1 MPLKSTFKLFSV
13 IGVWVGL
20 VGLLAVFLPVTPVY
34 AGSNDCA
41 DELFISEYVEG
52 TSNNKALEIY
62 NGTDSSITL
71 TGQYAI
77 FVSFNGG
84 TGTATFALTGVV
96 ASGDYFIFAHSSANS
111 AILAV
116 ADQSTGAG
124 LWNGN
129 DFVALQK
136 NGVTIDSIG
145 QLGNDPG
152 PGTEWGTGLTST
164 ADNTLRRQS
173 AILTGDSTEGD
184 SFDPAVQWEGFAT
197 DTFDGLG
204 SHDTVCTD
212 QTITLDGTFNA
223 NEWGPPLGEVN
234 NVQFAATWDAN
245 AWYFAVNDTSGFGFS
260 DTDFLMIGI
269 DVDPED
275 EADATNSG
283 GGLGDGN
290 NGQFCG
296 AHFPD
301 ENKPD
306 YIARVRQNSYYIDVQ
321 EWNGSGW
328 ADAGWS
334 EGAFGDFDMSGNG
347 NTYEVRIN
355 RAAEAADFVAGE
367 PVGFYLWLT
376 NTSCEYFNAWP
387 PENENMYFANS
398 DDPGGGIFLFAH
410 TRFERTDNGRLPT
423 NYAAR
428 IAWDT
433 DSDIGIVGVH
443 NFFDSD
449 DSSNPWLRFTTTTED
464 DNNCTVQAKLRA
476 NNAFE
481 QGTGDFAGI
490 NRYMQFTLTNCTGLN
505 TTVQMRYETAELNGV
520 MEDSTLEFFRC
531 PEAVVCTG
539 NWVAVEPAG
548 FAYTRDSANNNLSV
562 SNVTEANFSF
572 WTIGNTTNAPT
583 AVSFTTFT
591 VHPTPTHLPLAA
603 FTLLL
608 AVTLFWFKRMQKG

>member
-1 MPLKSTFKLFSV
+1 MSLKSTFKLFSV

-20 VGLLAVFLPVTPVY
+20 VGLLAIFLPVTPVS

-62 NGTDSSITL
+62 NGTDSTITL
-71 TGQYAI
+71 TGQYAV
-77 FVSFNGG
+77 FLSYDGG
-84 TGTATFALTGVV
+84 PTPDTYSLIGSI
-96 ASGDYFIFAHSSANS
+96 ASGDVFVFAHSTADP

-116 ADQSTGAG
+116 ADQTTGG
-124 LWNGN
+124 SLWNGN
-129 DFVALQK
+129 DFVALRK
-136 NGVTIDSIG
+136 NGVTVDSIG
-145 QLGNDPG
+145 QILVN

-197 DTFDGLG
+197 DTFGGLG

-212 QTITLDGTFNA
+212 QTIALDGTFNS

-245 AWYFAVNDTSGFGFS
+245 AWYFAVNDTSGSGFS

-275 EADATNSG
+275 EADVTNSG

-306 YIARVRQNSYYIDVQ
+306 YIARVRQNPYFIDVYQ
-321 EWNGSGW
+321 WNGSSW
-328 ADAGWS
+328 AEIFWS
-334 EGAFGDFDMSGNG
+334 EGAFGNFDMSGNG

-428 IAWDT
+428 VGWDT
-433 DSDIGIVGVH
+433 DNTIGTVGTH
-443 NFFDSD
+443 NFFADD
-449 DSSNPWLRFTTTTED
+449 DSSNPWLQFATAAED
-464 DNNCTVQAKLRA
+464 DNNCTVRAKLKA
-476 NNAFE
+476 NNAFV
-481 QGTGDFAGI
+481 QGAGDFEGI
-490 NRYMQFTLTNCTGLN
+490 NRYIQFTLTNCTGLN
-505 TTVQMRYETAELNGV
+505 TAVQMRYETAELNGV
-520 MEDSTLEFFRC
+520 VENSTLEFFRC
-531 PEAVVCTG
+531 PEATPCSS
-539 NWVAVEPAG
+539 NWAVIEPAG
-548 FAYTRDSANNNLSV
+548 FVYTRDTANNNLSV

-583 AVSFTTFT
+583 AVSFTAFT
-591 VHPTPTHLPLAA
+591 THATSTPLPLAA
-603 FTLLL
+603 FMLLL
-608 AVTLFWFKRMQKG
+608 VITIFQFKRLQKG

>member
-1 MPLKSTFKLFSV
+1 MSLKSTFKLFSV

-20 VGLLAVFLPVTPVY
+20 VGLLAIFLPVTPVS

-62 NGTDSSITL
+62 NGTDSTITL
-71 TGQYAI
+71 TGQYAV
-77 FVSFNGG
+77 FLSYDGG
-84 TGTATFALTGVV
+84 PTPDTYSLIGSI
-96 ASGDYFIFAHSSANS
+96 ASGDVFVFAHSTADP

-116 ADQSTGAG
+116 ADQTTGG
-124 LWNGN
+124 SLWNGN
-129 DFVALQK
+129 DFVALRK
-136 NGVTIDSIG
+136 NGVTVDSIG
-145 QLGNDPG
+145 QILVN

-184 SFDPAVQWEGFAT
+184 SFDPAVQWEGFAI
-197 DTFDGLG
+197 DTFSGLG

-212 QTITLDGTFNA
+212 QTITLDGTFNS
-223 NEWGPPLGEVN
+223 NEWGQPLGEIN

-245 AWYFAVNDTSGFGFS
+245 AWYFAANDTSGSGFS

-306 YIARVRQNSYYIDVQ
+306 YIARVRQNPYYIDVYQ
-321 EWNGSGW
+321 WNGSNW
-328 ADAGWS
+328 AEIFWS
-334 EGAFGDFDMSGNG
+334 EGSFGNFDMSGNG

-387 PENENMYFANS
+387 PENENTYFAGS
-398 DDPGGGIFLFAH
+398 GTPGNGIFLFAH
-410 TRFERTDNGRLPT
+410 TRFESTDNGRLPT
-423 NYAAR
+423 NYAAK

-433 DSDIGIVGVH
+433 DNTIGTVGTH
-443 NFFDSD
+443 NFFATD
-449 DSSNPWLRFTTTTED
+449 DSSNPWLRFTTTAED
-464 DNNCTVQAKLRA
+464 DNNCTVQARLRA

-481 QGTGDFAGI
+481 QGTGNFAGI
-490 NRYMQFTLTNCTGLN
+490 NRYIQFTLTNCTGLN
-505 TTVQMRYETAELNGV
+505 STVQMRYETAELNGV

-539 NWVAVEPAG
+539 SWVAVEPAG
-548 FAYTRDSANNNLSV
+548 FAYTRDAANNNLSV

-572 WTIGNTTNAPT
+572 WSIGNTTNAPT
-583 AVSFTTFT
+583 AVSFTTLT
-591 VHPTPTHLPLAA
+591 THSTSILLPLAV
-603 FTLLL
+603 FMLLL
-608 AVTLFWFKRMQKG
+608 AITIFWFKRMQKG